1 MPVQAFSFPIP
12 ETRFFQVGQHIYK
25 FKIRRGSKISGE
37 EALNSEFVNEELE
50 DTDSGLDSPQLPASR
65 ALHPANEPKRR
76 RTEEPQ
82 EGPLS
87 LDHHDKEDTHLC
99 LQEMPNLSGGAEET
113 VCDNEDSEYPED
125 SSLDATSPE
134 LHEREK
140 AGVLARL
147 ARIAAFPFS
156 LLSKR
161 S

>member
-1 MPVQAFSFPIP
+1 MD
-12 ETRFFQVGQHIYK
+12 R
-25 FKIRRGSKISGE
+25 
-37 EALNSEFVNEELE
+37 
-50 DTDSGLDSPQLPASR
+50 DSGLDSPPLPTS
-65 ALHPANEPKRR
+65 ANEPKHR

-87 LDHHDKEDTHLC
+87 ADHHDKDNPCLC
-99 LQEMPNLSGGAEET
+99 LQELPNLSGGAEET
-113 VCDNEDSEYPED
+113 VCDNEDSEYPEE
-125 SSLDATSPE
+125 SSPDATSPE
-134 LHEREK
+134 LPVVEQDAPDSESTEREN